1 MYSPF
6 TQITY
11 ILTFFPI
18 SLEHCLRAIWKAIP
32 WVIVFI
38 LPQMKLKSQLSCGAY
53 FKVISINP
61 SLPIYPFPLLAPVT
75 INSSSTFVTLFLR
88 WCVTAYT
95 ASPKVIYILVSLL
108 LLGSSPLGGVT
119 TADHLPM
126 WSSVRPWTKCR
137 HSSPTARF
145 PLNRHSHKI
154 LHLWRAKFEAW
165 SESSKARSV
174 MHEVGSVANTKCQ
187 MWIGTIL
194 ISNRLLYIVNECLT
208 LEKKIQISKVIQDS
222 KPQYKN

>member
-1 MYSPF
+1 MLNYMYSPF

-75 INSSSTFVTLFLR
+75 INSSSTFVTVSKMMCDCIYCLAKSYIYPGFS
-88 WCVTAYT
+88 
-95 ASPKVIYILVSLL
+95 ASPWEQSPGRSYYCRPSSNVV
-108 LLGSSPLGGVT
+108 LGKTLNKMQSQLSYCT
-119 TADHLPM
+119 
-126 WSSVRPWTKCR
+126 
-137 HSSPTARF
+137 F
-145 PLNRHSHKI
+145 PL
-154 LHLWRAKFEAW
+154 E
-165 SESSKARSV
+165 
-174 MHEVGSVANTKCQ
+174 
-187 MWIGTIL
+187 
-194 ISNRLLYIVNECLT
+194 
-208 LEKKIQISKVIQDS
+208 
-222 KPQYKN
+222 